1 MAEITIDIMREGDVE
16 RVYEIETRSF
26 SIPWSL
32 ASFQSEVR
40 NPAARYLL
48 LKEDG
53 QIVAYAGMW
62 LVLDEAHVTNI
73 AVAPEKRGMGYGE
86 MLTRALVQLASDSGM
101 TWMTLEC
108 RKNNIAAQN
117 LYRKLGFI
125 DVGVRKRYYSDTGED
140 ALVMALEKLPEPH
153 PEDDPFLVVE
163 GPEDI

>member
-1 MAEITIDIMREGDVE
+1 MAEITTDIMREGDIE
-16 RVYEIETRSF
+16 RVHEIETRSF

-32 ASFQSEVR
+32 ASIQSEAR

-86 MLTRALVQLASDSGM
+86 TVTRALVQLASDS
-101 TWMTLEC
+101 
-108 RKNNIAAQN
+108 
-117 LYRKLGFI
+117 
-125 DVGVRKRYYSDTGED
+125 
-140 ALVMALEKLPEPH
+140 
-153 PEDDPFLVVE
+153 
-163 GPEDI
+163 DIT